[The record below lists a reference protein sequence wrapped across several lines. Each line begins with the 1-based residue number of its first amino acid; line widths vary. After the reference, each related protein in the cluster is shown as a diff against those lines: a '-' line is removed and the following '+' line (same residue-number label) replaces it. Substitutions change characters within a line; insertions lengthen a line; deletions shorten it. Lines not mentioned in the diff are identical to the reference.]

1 MKISLLLFLLS
12 AAALPVL
19 AGGLPVVVFQ
29 PSHQKDTGENY
40 NEALTADAMVQ
51 YAMQTPPHYDEH
63 KVWSYF
69 QPGLHHADTGTNTL
83 KAHTTALEDGKL
95 SGYAWELKRA
105 GELAPLVFIGVHN
118 NSGTG
123 RQALWGYIHDGDP
136 GMQQNRRLSD
146 ILIEEI
152 ARATDLENRG
162 THLDSSTGRN
172 NYRCAATGRLGFYSI
187 DENVNKAPYRVL
199 LEIGDIEKSRAFLL
213 DEGNRQAVGAAIKR
227 GLARFLQRLQ

>member
-1 MKISLLLFLLS
+1 MSLLILLL
-12 AAALPVL
+12 ALAQPAFCAEVST
-19 AGGLPVVVFQ
+19 ATVVVFQ
-29 PSHQKDTGENY
+29 PSHQTDTGENY
-40 NEALTADAMVQ
+40 NEARTADAMVQ
-51 YAMQTPPHYDEH
+51 YAMQAAPHYDEH

-83 KAHTTALEDGKL
+83 ISHTSALENGRL
-95 SGYAWELKRA
+95 SGYAWELKQA
-105 GELAPLVFIGVHN
+105 NALSPLVFIGVHN

-123 RQALWGYIHDGDP
+123 RHALWGYIHDGDP
-136 GMQQNRRLSD
+136 MMEQNRRLSD

-172 NYRCAATGRLGFYSI
+172 DYRCAATGRLAFYSI

-213 DEGNRQAVGAAIKR
+213 DEGSRQAVGAAIKHGLERFLR
-227 GLARFLQRLQ
+227 GL